1 MKYLGNPSSGSEA
14 GLTYSR
20 NRFGQYVRSRA
31 TPVNPNSTAQG
42 QVRARLSSNA
52 AAWRA
57 LTDNQRQGWESLGSQ
72 FTRTD
77 SLGQSYNLNGFQ
89 MYCSVNQNQI
99 AAGNAALDDAPALT
113 TPEAI
118 ITCTPTAT
126 AATLS
131 VAYTVTPLPAGARLF
146 VFASAQRSAG
156 RSYEGDLRLV
166 HVSAAAAASPANVF
180 TAYSAKWGVPVVG
193 NRIFIA
199 CTVYLGGFQSGP
211 FNTSCVVTA

>member
-20 NRFGQYVRSRA
+20 NRFGQYTRSRS

-57 LTDNQRQGWESLGSQ
+57 LTDNQRSGWESLGGQ
-72 FTRTD
+72 MTRTD
-77 SLGQSYNLNGFQ
+77 ALGQSYTLNGFQ
-89 MYCSVNQNQI
+89 AFCSVNQNQI
-99 AAGNAALDDAPALT
+99 CAGNAALDDAPALT

-118 ITCTPTAT
+118 VTCVPTAT
-126 AATLS
+126 AATFS
-131 VAYTVTPLPAGARLF
+131 VAYTVTPLPASAKLF

-156 RSYEGDLRLV
+156 RSYEGDLRLI

-180 TAYSAKWGVPVVG
+180 SAYQTKWGTPVVG
-193 NRIFIA
+193 NRVFIA

-211 FNTSCVVTA
+211 FNTSVVVTA